1 MSRQLNCGSSHRGTR
16 LGDKKKWM
24 PKHLTTSRV
33 SGVMPSETG
42 QFQKLGDR
50 PISFAQRQRRWHF
63 YLGPGVQRGHLPHV
77 DLTCFLSVLWGFVS
91 ENCSFSSS
99 AIYSWRFCASCLLL
113 RGVCASW
120 GSSCFPWAWSVSPSW
135 KWNFHISVCLLPI
148 RGDLSWALYVE
159 IGS

>member
-1 MSRQLNCGSSHRGTR
+1 
-16 LGDKKKWM
+16 M

-42 QFQKLGDR
+42 QFQKLADH

-91 ENCSFSSS
+91 ENCVLSQAQPYILEGSVLP
-99 AIYSWRFCASCLLL
+99 ACYL
-113 RGVCASW
+113 GVCVLHEEIRASPEH
-120 GSSCFPWAWSVSPSW
+120 G
-135 KWNFHISVCLLPI
+135 VCLLPESGTFTFQCVFFPSE
-148 RGDLSWALYVE
+148 RT
-159 IGS
+159 